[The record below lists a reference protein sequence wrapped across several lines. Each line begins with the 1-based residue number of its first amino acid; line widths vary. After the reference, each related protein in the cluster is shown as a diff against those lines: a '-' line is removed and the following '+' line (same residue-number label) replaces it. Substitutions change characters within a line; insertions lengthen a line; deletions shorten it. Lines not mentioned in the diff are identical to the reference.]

1 MTAVLK
7 VVHNSHELSGKRD
20 YINYATLTEPKTGVL
35 FIDFISQT
43 VARKAKRMGN
53 SYKQA
58 YKSLIRHLNNFSDF
72 YDVNIFTNSVNED
85 FLDDFIV
92 YLQEIN
98 LKQGYIKNLL
108 ALVKAMIKKAGTYGY
123 AVDPSYDDVE
133 LEDDIPFSVYLSM
146 NEITRIYYFQGL
158 TRFQERIRDLFVLG
172 CLTGLRYSDYSTLN
186 SDNFQGDYIVKV
198 TKKTG
203 KKVTIPIHDYI
214 TEIFEKYDGEVSRG
228 LSIQHFNRY
237 MKMICK
243 NVGLDDPVTYNYTKG
258 GKLITETKPKYE
270 LVSSHTSRRSFATN
284 MHMTGRM
291 KPLEIMAITGHTTE
305 KSFYRYIKITK
316 ENIAKQISG
325 DSFFR
330 K

>member
-7 VVHNSHELSGKRD
+7 VIHNSHELSGKRD

-158 TRFQERIRDLFVLG
+158 TRFQ
-172 CLTGLRYSDYSTLN
+172 
-186 SDNFQGDYIVKV
+186 
-198 TKKTG
+198 
-203 KKVTIPIHDYI
+203 
-214 TEIFEKYDGEVSRG
+214 
-228 LSIQHFNRY
+228 
-237 MKMICK
+237 
-243 NVGLDDPVTYNYTKG
+243 
-258 GKLITETKPKYE
+258 
-270 LVSSHTSRRSFATN
+270 
-284 MHMTGRM
+284 
-291 KPLEIMAITGHTTE
+291 
-305 KSFYRYIKITK
+305 
-316 ENIAKQISG
+316 
-325 DSFFR
+325 
-330 K
+330 